1 MENIG
6 IILIAGSST
15 RLIKDISIKKQFY
28 KLNNKEAFLYSL
40 EAFINSKLF
49 EKIYLAIDKNDEALV
64 KSILQRQKYDFDIKI
79 VYGGD
84 NRLISTF
91 NTLKAIKEDNLTS
104 SYVFIHDGARPLIS
118 TDLLNR
124 LSLQVIKTN
133 SAIPYIDIYNSIYS
147 IKENKYVQRKDFI
160 QIQTPQ
166 VFLFDLIYSSYLN
179 IDLSNTSFLD
189 EGSVLKYNNEDI
201 SFVKGDS
208 FNIKLTDI
216 SSLKLIERLLK

>member
-28 KLNNKEAFLYSL
+28 KINNKESFLYSL
-40 EAFINSKLF
+40 ETFIKSKLF
-49 EKIYLAIDKNDEALV
+49 RRIYLTIDKNDEDIV
-64 KSILQRQKYDFDIKI
+64 KSILSKQKYDFDIKI
-79 VYGGD
+79 VYGGAS
-84 NRLISTF
+84 RLESTF
-91 NTLKAIKEDNLTS
+91 NTLSAIKEDNLTS
-104 SYVFIHDGARPLIS
+104 SYVFIHDGARPLVS
-118 TDLLNR
+118 EDLLNR
-124 LSLQVIKTN
+124 LYNQVKLTN
-133 SAIPYIDIYNSIYS
+133 SAIPYTDIYNSMYS
-147 IKENKYVQRKDFI
+147 IKENKYVQRKDYI

-166 VFLFDLIYSSYLN
+166 VFSFNLIYNSYLK

-189 EGSVLKYNNEDI
+189 EGSVLEYNNEDI
-201 SFVKGDS
+201 SFIKGDD

>member
-15 RLIKDISIKKQFY
+15 RLIKDISVKKQFY
-28 KLNNKEAFLYSL
+28 KLNGKESFLYSL
-40 EAFINSKLF
+40 ETFINSKLF
-49 EKIYLAIDKNDEALV
+49 KKIYLTIDKTDLELV
-64 KSILQRQKYDFDIKI
+64 NSILKRQNYDFDIKI

-104 SYVFIHDGARPLIS
+104 SYVFIHDGARPCVSI
-118 TDLLNR
+118 DLLNR
-124 LSLQVIKTN
+124 LYNQVIKTN
-133 SAIPYIDIYNSIYS
+133 SAIPYLDIYNSMYS
-147 IKENKYVQRKDFI
+147 IKDNTYVQRKDFI

-166 VFLFDLIYSSYLN
+166 VFSFDLIYNSYLN

-201 SFVKGDS
+201 SFVKGDL